1 MKKEYEEFKTKYTLL
16 EEQNKKINEDYNK
29 LKQDFE
35 KRQSTMQLTKIIDE
49 PDESHTNTIEI
60 ITEKIII
67 EENKEPTTTNNN
79 QENKGPSKFKKAVTF
94 SEPPISTKI
103 TENKIL
109 GNIETKPSEPSSI
122 QSNEV
127 NNAGSKETKQ
137 SSFMNKIK
145 MFSNAGIV
153 PTNTKPILKTKMS
166 EEVKKVTMATTAKKE
181 ATDKAKEQRMNK
193 ALQRIKKKRE
203 KSEDVGTAKHDT
215 NNAMFKSIRIKNMA
229 ELLEGQLN
237 QNAQQAAEGNNE
249 NNANDGEEIKKEDI
263 TKKEEEENID
273 KMFDMIKRKSL
284 LKRKKTKKTF
294 EE

>member
-1 MKKEYEEFKTKYTLL
+1 LKKEYEEFKTKYTLL

-29 LKQDFE
+29 LKEDFD

-67 EENKEPTTTNNN
+67 EENKETTTTIDS
-79 QENKGPSKFKKAVTF
+79 QENKGPSKFKKAVSF
-94 SEPPISTKI
+94 NEPSKSTNI
-103 TENKIL
+103 TENKIV
-109 GNIETKPSEPSSI
+109 GNIETKLSDPSSL
-122 QSNEV
+122 QSNEI
-127 NNAGSKETKQ
+127 NNTDSKETKQ

-145 MFSNAGIV
+145 MFSNSG
-153 PTNTKPILKTKMS
+153 TNTKSILKTKRS
-166 EEVKKVTMATTAKKE
+166 EEVKKVTLVTTAKKE
-181 ATDKAKEQRMNK
+181 TKDKAKEQRMNK

-203 KSEDVGTAKHDT
+203 KSEDAATAKHDT
-215 NNAMFKSIRIKNMA
+215 NNEMFKSIKIKNMA
-229 ELLEGQLN
+229 ELLEGQMN
-237 QNAQQAAEGNNE
+237 QNAQQAAEGKNE
-249 NNANDGEEIKKEDI
+249 NNANNSEEIKKEDI

-284 LKRKKTKKTF
+284 LKRKKTKKKF

>member
-1 MKKEYEEFKTKYTLL
+1 
-16 EEQNKKINEDYNK
+16 
-29 LKQDFE
+29 
-35 KRQSTMQLTKIIDE
+35 
-49 PDESHTNTIEI
+49 
-60 ITEKIII
+60 
-67 EENKEPTTTNNN
+67 
-79 QENKGPSKFKKAVTF
+79 
-94 SEPPISTKI
+94 
-103 TENKIL
+103 
-109 GNIETKPSEPSSI
+109 
-122 QSNEV
+122 
-127 NNAGSKETKQ
+127 
-137 SSFMNKIK
+137 

-237 QNAQQAAEGNNE
+237 QNAQQGAEGNNE